1 MIGSEG
7 GRGKPVGHCYWINGR
22 FITLASG
29 RPEAYFV
36 ETNRGRILRT
46 GGREEWQKVS
56 ARMPDGALSRMV
68 RDMGGRVV
76 VPGFN
81 DNHIHTVAYGD
92 MLSRVRLGGMD
103 ARSILRL
110 LAERYR
116 DLGRGKT
123 ILAQGWDYDTVPEPR
138 KELLDEAFP
147 ENPVI
152 LLQFSGHGAWV
163 NSRVLAE
170 LSITKDTPD
179 PPGGVIIRDAGG
191 EPTGVLRDAAIVPLH
206 RRRFIALHADPR
218 KNRRFLV
225 RALRSYARMG
235 ITSVQDNTWFPTTL
249 LHLGALRSVGALTCR
264 FTCWPYGPA
273 PAMARMMG
281 APGSGGRFIRIG
293 PWKYFLDG
301 TFSTKT
307 AWLHEPYEGET
318 ENTGSPTGSR
328 AYYYGVVRKA
338 AEKRRQTAFHAI
350 GDRAVSTLLDAVE
363 EVAETYPEV
372 TSLRLRLEHA
382 QLIEK
387 SDMPR
392 LRRLGV
398 LIAAQPHAMWNPTKD
413 QALLGAKRYDRA
425 YPYRSLLDA
434 GVHLS
439 FGSDVPGEDT
449 VDPLYGIHL
458 AVNRPGAE
466 AITPEE
472 ALRCYTVESAYAE
485 GQESVKGTLSPGS
498 YADFVVLSDNPLTV
512 PSNTIRD
519 LVVLHTVVAG
529 KSVFRRSAA
538 L

>member
-1 MIGSEG
+1 MA
-7 GRGKPVGHCYWINGR
+7 RTYWTNAR
-22 FITLASG
+22 FITLDAHQ
-29 RPEAYFV
+29 PEAYFV
-36 ETNRGRILRT
+36 ETARGSIVRT
-46 GGREEWQKVS
+46 GTEAEWKRIRS
-56 ARMPDGALSRMV
+56 PAV
-68 RDMGGRVV
+68 RDLQGAVV

-103 ARSILRL
+103 ADSIVAL
-110 LAERYR
+110 LLERYQSTP
-116 DLGRGKT
+116 RGKT
-123 ILAQGWDYDTVPEPR
+123 ILAQGWDYDSVPEPR

-163 NSRVLAE
+163 NSRVLRA
-170 LSITKDTPD
+170 LSITRQTPD
-179 PPGGVIIRDAGG
+179 PPGGVILRDSTG
-191 EPTGVLRDAAIVPLH
+191 ELTGVLRDAAILPLH
-206 RRRFIALHADPR
+206 HRRFVSLHVDPR

-249 LHLGALRSVGALTCR
+249 LHLAALRSTGSLTCR

-273 PAMARMMG
+273 PQLARMMG
-281 APGSGGRFIRIG
+281 PPGSGGHFVRIG

-307 AWLHEPYEGET
+307 AWLHEPYDGEP
-318 ENTGSPTGSR
+318 ENTGSPTGSP
-328 AYYYGVVRKA
+328 AHYYRLVLEA
-338 AEKRRQTAFHAI
+338 AKKRRQTAFHAI

-363 EVAETYPEV
+363 DVAQRHPEV

-382 QLIEK
+382 QLVRK
-387 SDMPR
+387 DDMPR

-398 LIAAQPHAMWNPTKD
+398 LIAAQPHAMWNPEKD
-413 QALLGAKRYDRA
+413 RALLGDERFERT
-425 YPYRSLLDA
+425 YPYRSLIDA

-458 AVNRPGAE
+458 AVNHPGAE

-472 ALRCYTVESAYAE
+472 ALRCYTEESAYAE
-485 GQESVKGTLSPGS
+485 GQEKRKGTLSPGK
-498 YADFVVLSDNPLTV
+498 YADFVVLSGNPLTV
-512 PSNTIRD
+512 SPESIKEIT
-519 LVVLHTVVAG
+519 VLETVVAG
-529 KSVFRRSAA
+529 KTVFRRGRTR
-538 L
+538 

>member
-1 MIGSEG
+1 MIGPER
-7 GRGKPVGHCYWINGR
+7 GRDKPVAHYYWINGQ
-22 FITLASG
+22 ILTMSSG
-29 RPEAYFV
+29 RPEAYFI
-36 ETNRGRILRT
+36 ETDRGRILRT
-46 GGREEWQKVS
+46 GSREEWQKISAAIRRVS
-56 ARMPDGALSRMV
+56 YSRKV
-68 RDMGGRVV
+68 RDLGGRVV

-103 ARSILRL
+103 SEAILRVL
-110 LAERYR
+110 SERYKGI
-116 DLGRGKT
+116 GRGKT
-123 ILAQGWDYDTVPEPR
+123 ILAQGWDYDSVPEPR

-163 NSRVLAE
+163 NSRVLKR
-170 LSITKDTPD
+170 LSITRDTPD
-179 PPGGVIIRDAGG
+179 PPGGVIIRDASG

-206 RRRFIALHADPR
+206 ERRFISLHADPR

-249 LHLGALRSVGALTCR
+249 VHLAALRSAGALTCR

-273 PAMARMMG
+273 PVMARMMG
-281 APGSGGRFIRIG
+281 TPGSGGRFIRIG

-307 AWLHEPYEGET
+307 AWLHEPYEGEE

-328 AYYYGVVRKA
+328 AYYYAIVRKA
-338 AEKRRQTAFHAI
+338 AQKRRQTAFHAI

-363 EVAETYPEV
+363 DLSDTYPAV
-372 TSLRLRLEHA
+372 TTLRLRLEHA
-382 QLIEK
+382 QLIRK

-398 LIAAQPHAMWNPTKD
+398 LVAAQPHAMWNPEKD
-413 QALLGAKRYDRA
+413 RALLGAERYNRA

-458 AVNRPGAE
+458 AVNRPGPE

-485 GQESVKGTLSPGS
+485 GQEARKGSLVPGS
-498 YADFVVLSDNPLTV
+498 YADFAVLSDNPLTV
-512 PSNTIRD
+512 PMNTIKD
-519 LVVLHTVVAG
+519 LVVLQTVVAG
-529 KSVFRRSAA
+529 KSVFTRGTAV
-538 L
+538 

>member
-1 MIGSEG
+1 VS
-7 GRGKPVGHCYWINGR
+7 HCYWINGQ
-22 FITLASG
+22 FLTLDSQL
-29 RPEAYFV
+29 PEAYFV

-46 GGREEWQKVS
+46 GTRDEWRTVS
-56 ARMPDGALSRMV
+56 GAIPPRVLSRMV
-68 RDMGGRVV
+68 RDLGGGTV

-92 MLSRVRLGGMD
+92 MHSRVRLGGMD
-103 ARSILRL
+103 APSILRL
-110 LAERYR
+110 LTERYGGI
-116 DLGRGKT
+116 GRGKT
-123 ILAQGWDYDTVPEPR
+123 ILAQGWDYDSVPEPR

-147 ENPVI
+147 DNPVI

-163 NSRVLAE
+163 NSRVLKK
-170 LSITKDTPD
+170 LSITQETPD
-179 PPGGVIIRDAGG
+179 PPGGVIVRDQKG
-191 EPTGVLRDAAIVPLH
+191 EPTGVLRDAAILPLH
-206 RRRFIALHADPR
+206 ERRFISLHADPR

-249 LHLGALRSVGALTCR
+249 IHLAALRSAGALTCR

-281 APGSGGRFIRIG
+281 TPGTGGRFIRIG

-307 AWLHEPYEGET
+307 AWLHEPYEGEAQ
-318 ENTGSPTGSR
+318 NTGSPTGNR
-328 AYYYGVVRKA
+328 AYYYGIVRKA

-363 EVAETYPEV
+363 AAAATYPEV
-372 TSLRLRLEHA
+372 TTLRLRLEHA
-382 QLIEK
+382 QLVRK

-398 LIAAQPHAMWNPTKD
+398 LIAAQPHAMWNPEKD
-413 QALLGAKRYDRA
+413 RTLLGNERYERA

-449 VDPLYGIHL
+449 ADPLYGIHL

-485 GQESVKGTLSPGS
+485 GQESVKGTLSPGA
-498 YADFVVLSDNPLTV
+498 YADFAVLSDNPLTV
-512 PSNTIRD
+512 PPNTIKD
-519 LVVLHTVVAG
+519 LVVLETVVAG
-529 KSVFRRSAA
+529 KSVFRRGAP